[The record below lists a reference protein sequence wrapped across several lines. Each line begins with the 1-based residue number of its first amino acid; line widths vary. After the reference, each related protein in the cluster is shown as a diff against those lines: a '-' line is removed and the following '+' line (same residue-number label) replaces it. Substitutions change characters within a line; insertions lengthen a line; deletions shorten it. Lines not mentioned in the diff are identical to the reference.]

1 MNLFG
6 SYTSPY
12 VRHCRIV
19 LLETGIPCSLVETD
33 SVGAATETPTMRVP
47 FFRDGDLT
55 LTDSASICR
64 YLREKA
70 GQPFLPT
77 VADLE
82 LFSLAGTVLDTGIN
96 LFLFERQDG
105 LLPERSK
112 YLTKQATRLA
122 TGLRALN
129 DGPLPEKAPFGDGA
143 LRLACLLG
151 WGRFRER
158 FSIDG
163 LERLERFLALA
174 DSWEVFA
181 RTEPPV
187 GAPPPA

>member
-1 MNLFG
+1 MELFG

-19 LLETGIPCSLVETD
+19 ALETGVPCALVETD
-33 SVGAATETPTMRVP
+33 AVGAATKTPTMRVP

-77 VADLE
+77 VADQE

-105 LLPERSK
+105 LLPEKSK
-112 YLTKQATRLA
+112 YLTKQATRL
-122 TGLRALN
+122 TMGLRALN
-129 DGPLPEKAPFGDGA
+129 ESALPESAPFGDAA
-143 LRLACLLG
+143 LRVACLLA
-151 WGRFRER
+151 WGRFRNR
-158 FSIDG
+158 FAIDG
-163 LERLERFLALA
+163 LERLERFLALS
-174 DSWEVFA
+174 DSWELFA
-181 RTEPPV
+181 RTAPPV